1 MASKQPTK
9 KSKPTCKKGKDAFG
23 VQLSDKR
30 ERFCQ
35 EYVIDQNATQ
45 AAIRAGYSPRS
56 ARSQAHDLLTKPDI
70 RAEIG
75 RLQRKVA
82 EKLEISHA
90 DLLKRCWDTATG
102 DVNDLIRVEHRCC
115 RYCHGV
121 DHQFQWRTEREYR
134 DAVDAHLIG
143 VAGGDHNALIALG
156 EAIDAGKTVP
166 GLPGNDGGYG
176 FDATAAPHPGCPECN
191 GEGLTTVQVADTR
204 QAVSHPLYEGV
215 KQTKDGIEIKVAD
228 RTKAM
233 EQVARHLSFFKDEV
247 KVSASEELLEAARKI
262 NAASPPLDPKYMAE
276 NAYRLADLD
285 PSVVKYAKFTSSL
298 ASGSTH
304 TRRPEHFV

>member
-1 MASKQPTK
+1 MTGGAAQKGTTRK
-9 KSKPTCKKGKDAFG
+9 IRKPAKTRETHAPSGLIWS
-23 VQLSDKR
+23 Q
-30 ERFCQ
+30 ERFCL
-35 EYVIDQNATQ
+35 EYVLDHNAAR
-45 AAIRAGYSPRS
+45 AARSAGYSTKT
-56 ARSQAHDLLTKPDI
+56 ARQQGYELLTYPYVRQRIADI
-70 RAEIG
+70 ERE
-75 RLQRKVA
+75 VA
-82 EKLEISHA
+82 EKLEIEHT
-90 DLLKRCWDTATG
+90 DLLKRLWDTATG

-121 DHQFQWRTEREYR
+121 SHQFQWRTEREYR

-215 KQTKDGIEIKVAD
+215 KQTKDGIEIKIAD

-247 KVSASEELLEAARKI
+247 KVSASAELLEAARKI
-262 NAASPPLDPKYMAE
+262 NAASPPLDPKYMAA
-276 NAYRLADLD
+276 NASRLASD
-285 PSVVKYAKFTSSL
+285 
-298 ASGSTH
+298 
-304 TRRPEHFV
+304 

>member
-1 MASKQPTK
+1 MASRKLTSASHK
-9 KSKPTCKKGKDAFG
+9 ATLGKVETPDTRRERCAPSG
-23 VQLSDKR
+23 LIWNQ
-30 ERFCQ
+30 ERFCL
-35 EYVIDQNATQ
+35 EYVLDHNAAR
-45 AAIRAGYSPRS
+45 AARNAGYSEKT
-56 ARSQAHDLLTKPDI
+56 ARQQGYDLLTNPYI
-70 RAEIG
+70 R
-75 RLQRKVA
+75 QRIANLEREVA
-82 EKLEISHA
+82 EKLKIEHH
-90 DLLKRCWDTATG
+90 DLLKRLWDTATG
-102 DVNDLIRVEHRCC
+102 DVNDLIRVERRCC
-115 RYCHGV
+115 RYCHGA

-134 DAVDAHLIG
+134 DAVDAHLID
-143 VAGGDHNALIALG
+143 VAGGDHKALIALG

-176 FDATAAPHPGCPECN
+176 FDATAMPHPGCPECH

-215 KQTKDGIEIKVAD
+215 KQTKDGIEIKIAD

-276 NAYRLADLD
+276 NAYRLMDEGE
-285 PSVVKYAKFTSSL
+285 KC
-298 ASGSTH
+298 
-304 TRRPEHFV
+304 